1 MKVTKSFHMTLA
13 ARYQSYSFG
22 TTVEEEVVRKTGPD
36 ATNEDFD
43 ETANRLYELAVKNTL
58 IDIETFAQADED
70 FQAVFLSRKE
80 ELDRYIA
87 TLKAK
92 GKMSK

>member
-22 TTVEEEVVRKTGPD
+22 TTVEEEVITDGGVATIEEFD
-36 ATNEDFD
+36 A
-43 ETANRLYELAVKNTL
+43 TANRLYELAVKNTL